1 MDMLRQLLQEPLI
14 HAAGAIVGSFLAAWL
29 IEMVITK
36 LLSAA
41 ASKTKTDVDDKI
53 VDILRRPIFLS
64 VLVYGLDWAVDLL
77 SLPERLTGPID
88 ALLKTLII
96 ITWAIASTRI
106 GAVVLTSL
114 AAREHKRSMLQ
125 PRTLPVF
132 DILMRILVVAGAI
145 YFMFLA
151 WDIDLTAWLASAG
164 ILGVAFGF
172 AAKDTLANLFAG
184 IFILADAPYKVRD
197 WIALDDQ
204 LRGEV
209 THIGMR
215 STRLLTPDDVEIN
228 VPNAVIGNSQLL
240 NETSGPYRRQ
250 RLRIKFFVAYGAD
263 VDQVREIVLACTQGV
278 SRILTEPEAAAP
290 KIRLRSLEIWGLSFE
305 LSIWIEDPTI
315 REAVIDEMTTR
326 VYKALTAADI
336 EIPYPKR
343 DIYIKEMPKQ

>member
-1 MDMLRQLLQEPLI
+1 MDVILRLLQEPLI
-14 HAAGAIVGSFLAAWL
+14 LAIGAIVGSLFAAWF
-29 IEMVITK
+29 IELVITK
-36 LLSAA
+36 ILGAL
-41 ASKTKTDVDDKI
+41 ASRTKTDVDDQI
-53 VDILRRPIFLS
+53 VEILRRPIFLS
-64 VLVYGLDWAVDLL
+64 VLVYGVDWAVDLM
-77 SLPERLTGPID
+77 SLPERLATPTD

-96 ITWAIASTRI
+96 VSWAIACTRM
-106 GAVVLTSL
+106 GVVVLSSL
-114 AAREHKRSMLQ
+114 AARESKRSMLQ

-197 WIALDDQ
+197 WVTLDEN

-228 VPNAVIGNSQLL
+228 VPNAVIGNSQLI
-240 NETSGPYRRQ
+240 NETSGPNHRQ
-250 RLRIKFFVAYGAD
+250 RLRIKFWVAFGTD
-263 VDQVREIVLACTQGV
+263 VDHVREVGLASVEGAP
-278 SRILTEPEAAAP
+278 RILFEPEAAAP
-290 KIRLRSLEIWGLSFE
+290 KVRLRSLNSWGLDFE
-305 LSIWIEDPTI
+305 LSVWIQDPTV
-315 REAVIDEMTTR
+315 REVVIDDVTTR
-326 VYKALTAADI
+326 LYKALMAANID
-336 EIPYPKR
+336 IPYPKR
-343 DIYIKEMPKQ
+343 ELYIKEMPK